1 MNDKK
6 QHPIR
11 KLEESLGRDP
21 GIITTALV
29 DNNVLLKEYGHSNRF
44 YNLDPN
50 TGKKTPVSYTLVE
63 EMLNNYF
70 MDLSSEKSDESV
82 DLVSKESEEPS
93 YSTKEQNISTI
104 LKDKVKQVV
113 ETSNSQLE
121 SAENDYNLLDE
132 RNKELEDVLEAQ
144 TADYMEVLTSV
155 HQEYAVKIADLEDKL
170 RIRGYDAG
178 LLLIQNVELVLEN
191 EKLSKVKFLKL
202 EQKYFELKEV
212 LEAQTADYMDVL
224 TSVHQEY
231 AVKIADLEEQIVHL
245 EDSIGTSK
253 ENYAELNESAIK
265 ALDKEQIYFQEK
277 LEVYERQIEGL
288 QKENHYLVKE
298 RNGIVERLKKQLE
311 TSKLEVDHLSSRNN
325 ELVSEN
331 KKLSNPDYSKLA
343 QELDDLIDE
352 KLVDYVPK
360 NRKF

>member
-155 HQEYAVKIADLEDKL
+155 HQEYAVKIADLE
-170 RIRGYDAG
+170 
-178 LLLIQNVELVLEN
+178 
-191 EKLSKVKFLKL
+191 
-202 EQKYFELKEV
+202 
-212 LEAQTADYMDVL
+212 
-224 TSVHQEY
+224 
-231 AVKIADLEEQIVHL
+231 EQIVHL